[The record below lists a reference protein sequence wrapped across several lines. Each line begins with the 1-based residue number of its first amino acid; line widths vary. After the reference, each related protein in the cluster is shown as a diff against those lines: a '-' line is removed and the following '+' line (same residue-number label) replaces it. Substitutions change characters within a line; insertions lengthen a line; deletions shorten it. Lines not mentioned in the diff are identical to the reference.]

1 MWGQNEKNIIVVWE
15 ETKPASHLV
24 LVGNISMTKPHRK
37 VWNIQ
42 KEDKCRANS
51 KQNIIKWCVGT
62 LMLDKKEFKAKT
74 V

>member
-1 MWGQNEKNIIVVWE
+1 MGKNEKNVTLVWE
-15 ETKPASHLV
+15 ETKSASHLV

-42 KEDKCRANS
+42 KEDKCQGNT
-51 KQNIIKWCVGT
+51 KQNIIKCCVGI
-62 LMLDKKEFKAKT
+62 LMLDKKEFKAET